1 MARQAN
7 WEKHGYETAKGTR
20 GTGWM
25 KFSDTDIKLLLEENP
40 IEEYPDGIPIQS
52 IDDSASAWLETE
64 QFQYEAGRSMRK
76 WANRESTK
84 EGDDTPEGSMYNY
97 LEKESEWIMGFIN
110 CMTEMLAKNNIK
122 IDNGGN

>member
-1 MARQAN
+1 MARQSD
-7 WEKHGYETAKGTR
+7 WKKHGYESAKGTR

-25 KFSDTDIKLLLEENP
+25 KIEERDIKEFAANYPIEDYPKGIP
-40 IEEYPDGIPIQS
+40 IEE
-52 IDDSASAWLETE
+52 IDEYAQGWLETE

-76 WANRESTK
+76 WANREAAK

-122 IDNGGN
+122 IDN